1 VRWRG
6 GGGIADNTPAEWRR
20 GVGFGNLFWSVAFH
34 GVTVPPLSV
43 LEQGGGSIFP
53 NGWMNNSGSIALTM
67 LGGSLDIEALRVGW
81 VHNFNFPQYA
91 DLDIPATPAPEP
103 STLGL
108 IGLGLLGLGAM
119 KKRRR
124 FS

>member
-1 VRWRG
+1 MAVRMTGETLQVDLYDSLILVGSLPRG
-6 GGGIADNTPAEWRR
+6 NRA
-20 GVGFGNLFWSVAFH
+20 S
-34 GVTVPPLSV
+34 
-43 LEQGGGSIFP
+43 LERTGRGGGSIFP

-103 STLGL
+103 GTLGL
-108 IGLGLLGLGAM
+108 IGLGLVGLGAM
-119 KKRRR
+119 KRRR
-124 FS
+124 RYS